1 MEGIVNYL
9 LINTDVLA
17 LCCLRGGLRRM
28 RFLISALVSE
38 IMGAPLGLLQDFF
51 QEEGLG
57 PYGPCSCLS
66 LAAGVAVPSPHKLEN
81 HLSWPLGQ
89 MFLSFFKQ

>member
-1 MEGIVNYL
+1 MNCL
-9 LINTDVLA
+9 LINTDMLA
-17 LCCLRGGLRRM
+17 LCFLRGALRRTC
-28 RFLISALVSE
+28 FLVSVLVSE

-66 LAAGVAVPSPHKLEN
+66 LAAGVAIPSP
-81 HLSWPLGQ
+81 LGWQ
-89 MFLSFFKQ
+89 VRLAF

>member
-38 IMGAPLGLLQDFF
+38 IMGAGVVGSRRRGTVSPLCQAGLLA
-51 QEEGLG
+51 LG
-57 PYGPCSCLS
+57 TLPPTCPKPSCS
-66 LAAGVAVPSPHKLEN
+66 ARRE
-81 HLSWPLGQ
+81 Q
-89 MFLSFFKQ
+89 

>member
-1 MEGIVNYL
+1 VEGIVNCL

-17 LCCLRGGLRRM
+17 LCCLRGALRRT
-28 RFLISALVSE
+28 RFLVSVLVSE
-38 IMGAPLGLLQDFF
+38 IMEAPLGLLQDFF

-66 LAAGVAVPSPHKLEN
+66 LAAGVAIPSP
-81 HLSWPLGQ
+81 LGCQ
-89 MFLSFFKQ
+89 VRLAF

>member
-1 MEGIVNYL
+1 MNCL

-17 LCCLRGGLRRM
+17 LCSLRGALRHTC
-28 RFLISALVSE
+28 FLVSVLVSE
-38 IMGAPLGLLQDFF
+38 IMGSPLGLLQDFF

-66 LAAGVAVPSPHKLEN
+66 LAAGVAIRP
-81 HLSWPLGQ
+81 PLGWQ
-89 MFLSFFKQ
+89 VTLAF